1 MGGFNDVPAG
11 IDARV
16 PSVARMYDYYLG
28 GKDNF
33 ASDREAAEKMI
44 EIGRQMGNDT
54 REIARANRRFLG
66 KAVTLLAKAG
76 VRQFIDIG
84 AGLPTQDNV
93 HQVARRHVPD
103 ARVVYVDNDPI
114 VLIHA
119 RALLAGDTDVIA
131 VQGDAR
137 RPEAIFDDPKVTGHL
152 DLTQPFAVLMV
163 AVLHFIVDDAEAS
176 RITATVRDRLV
187 PDGHLVL
194 SHLYEG
200 NADDDVTRAS
210 QLIYRRR
217 PPAASPG
224 AASTRSPAS
233 STAWTCSRRASS
245 RSRTGT
251 RRHLRR
257 PSTWYAR
264 ASWQAWPAPAERHAS
279 VRRLLGGTISP
290 ESLVCRGPRLPPGQ
304 CSSRMRRGRGALR

>member
-119 RALLAGDTDVIA
+119 RALLAGDADVIA

-200 NADDDVTRAS
+200 DADDDVTRAS
-210 QLIYRRR
+210 QLIYQKTAPGGLARR
-217 PPAASPG
+217 G
-224 AASTRSPAS
+224 FD
-233 STAWTCSRRASS
+233 
-245 RSRTGT
+245 
-251 RRHLRR
+251 
-257 PSTWYAR
+257 
-264 ASWQAWPAPAERHAS
+264 Q
-279 VRRLLGGTISP
+279 ISGFFDGMD
-290 ESLVCRGPRLPPGQ
+290 LLPPGVVPVADWDAQ
-304 CSSRMRRGRGALR
+304 TPPETVDLVRPGILAGVARAR